1 MHAQVPA
8 EKPDLPSEGEQHHC
22 FPPQHLGMDSNCNA
36 MEEVEA
42 GPGWEEKAV
51 QDHHILGIVIDPT
64 EFFMKAA
71 ETYEYIQKYFKEF

>member
-51 QDHHILGIVIDPT
+51 
-64 EFFMKAA
+64 
-71 ETYEYIQKYFKEF
+71 

>member
-1 MHAQVPA
+1 MTSKMYLSNSQVQRGTQVSTMHAQVPA

-51 QDHHILGIVIDPT
+51 
-64 EFFMKAA
+64 
-71 ETYEYIQKYFKEF
+71 